1 MKEVSNLKTNKY
13 YLIYK
18 IPMLILIISY
28 LIYFIYEYIS
38 KDYDINKKENII
50 NIGLIFLSI
59 FLLGLS
65 IVTNNKISLVFTF
78 TNYIV
83 ILFLIVPSILTILPK
98 FEKSTTVNKIIED
111 EKITCTGITDTSD
124 DPKIDIDYNE
134 DQIKKIVYTYT
145 FNINK
150 KDGAENLVNR
160 FDRKYSEIDNI
171 YSEITIS
178 DNVIVTFTY
187 KLENVDQDK
196 LKELDEDIETSFKK
210 YKEKE
215 LNNLTCKNR
224 DN

>member
-1 MKEVSNLKTNKY
+1 M
-13 YLIYK
+13 
-18 IPMLILIISY
+18 
-28 LIYFIYEYIS
+28 
-38 KDYDINKKENII
+38 
-50 NIGLIFLSI
+50 
-59 FLLGLS
+59 
-65 IVTNNKISLVFTF
+65 
-78 TNYIV
+78 
-83 ILFLIVPSILTILPK
+83 IVPSILTILPK

-124 DPKIDIDYNE
+124 DTKIDIDYNE

>member
-1 MKEVSNLKTNKY
+1 MKEVSEKKTSKY

-59 FLLGLS
+59 FLLGLA
-65 IVTNNKISLVFTF
+65 IVTNNKISLVFTV
-78 TNYIV
+78 TNYVV
-83 ILFLIVPSILTILPK
+83 ILFLIVPIVLAVLPK
-98 FEKSTTVNKIIED
+98 HEKNSTASKIVED
-111 EKITCTGITDTSD
+111 EKITCTGSTDTSD
-124 DPKIDIDYNE
+124 ETQIDIDYNG
-134 DQIKKIVYTYT
+134 DRINKIVYTYI
-145 FNINK
+145 FNIDK

-160 FDRKYSEIDNI
+160 FDKKYNDIDNI

-178 DNVIVTFTY
+178 DNVVVTFTY
-187 KLENVDQDK
+187 KLENVDQNK
-196 LKELDEDIETSFKK
+196 LKEIDEDIETSFKK
-210 YKEKE
+210 LKETQ

-224 DN
+224 GN

>member
-1 MKEVSNLKTNKY
+1 MKEVSNVKTNKY

-50 NIGLIFLSI
+50 NIVLIFLSI
-59 FLLGLS
+59 FLLGLA
-65 IVTNNKISLVFTF
+65 IVTNNKISLIFTF

-83 ILFLIVPSILTILPK
+83 ILFLIVPTILTILPK

-111 EKITCTGITDTSD
+111 EKITCTGITDTSNET
-124 DPKIDIDYNE
+124 KIDIDYNE
-134 DQIKKIVYTYT
+134 NQIKKIVYTYT
-145 FNINK
+145 FNIDK

-210 YKEKE
+210 FKENE

>member
-1 MKEVSNLKTNKY
+1 MKEVSNVKKNKY

-18 IPMLILIISY
+18 IPMLILIICY
-28 LIYFIYEYIS
+28 LIYFVYEYIS

-50 NIGLIFLSI
+50 NIVLIFLSI
-59 FLLGLS
+59 FLLGLA
-65 IVTNNKISLVFTF
+65 IVTNNKISLIFTI

-83 ILFLIVPSILTILPK
+83 ILFLIVPIVSTILPK
-98 FEKSTTVNKIIED
+98 FEKSSTVSKTIED

-124 DPKIDIDYNE
+124 KTQIDIDYNK

-145 FNINK
+145 FNIDK

-160 FDRKYSEIDNI
+160 FDKKYSEIDNI

-187 KLENVDQDK
+187 KLENIEQNK
-196 LKELDEDIETSFKK
+196 LKELDEDIETSLEKF
-210 YKEKE
+210 KEKE
-215 LNNLTCKNR
+215 LNNLACKNR
-224 DN
+224 D

>member
-1 MKEVSNLKTNKY
+1 MKEVSEKKTSKY

-59 FLLGLS
+59 FLLGLA
-65 IVTNNKISLVFTF
+65 IVTNNKISLVFTV
-78 TNYIV
+78 TNYVV
-83 ILFLIVPSILTILPK
+83 ILFLIVPIVLAVLPK
-98 FEKSTTVNKIIED
+98 REKNSTASKIVED
-111 EKITCTGITDTSD
+111 EKITCTGSTDTSD
-124 DPKIDIDYNE
+124 ETQIDIDYNG
-134 DQIKKIVYTYT
+134 DRINKIVYTYI
-145 FNINK
+145 FNIDK

-160 FDRKYSEIDNI
+160 FDKKYNDIDNI

-178 DNVIVTFTY
+178 DNVVVTFTY
-187 KLENVDQDK
+187 KLENVDQNK
-196 LKELDEDIETSFKK
+196 LKEIDEDIETSFKK
-210 YKEKE
+210 LKETQ

-224 DN
+224 GN